1 MTKNKTIIIA
11 EAGVNHNGNIKL
23 AKRLIDSASKIGA
36 DYIKFQTFKAED
48 IVTKT
53 APKAKY
59 QKENYGNKES
69 QYLMLKKLELS
80 EKDHILL
87 KKHCLKKKIEFLSSS
102 FDINSF
108 NFLMNIGQKIIKIPS
123 GEINNIP
130 YLEHIGKYNKQIILS
145 TGMSFLNEVEAAVKT
160 LIKAGT
166 KKNRITVLHCNTE
179 YPSPMKDLNLKAMVT
194 IKNKLRVNI
203 GYSDH
208 SGGIIAPLIAVAL
221 GAKVIEKHFTLNKN
235 FKGPDHKA
243 SLDVTEFERMIKE
256 IRNAEAILGSEIKKP
271 SNSEKKNIKIV
282 RKSIFAKKNIL
293 IGDIFSKDN
302 ICIKRPGNGLQP
314 KFWKKILGKKSKYR
328 FKKDKAI
335 RL

>member
-1 MTKNKTIIIA
+1 MIKNKTTIIA

-23 AKRLIDSASKIGA
+23 AKKLIDAASKIGA

-48 IVTKT
+48 IVTRT

-59 QKENYGNKES
+59 QKENFRNKDS

-87 KKHCLKKKIEFLSSS
+87 KKYCLKKKIKFLSSP

-108 NFLMNIGQKIIKIPS
+108 NFLKKIGQKIIKIPS

-130 YLEHIGKYNKQIILS
+130 FLEHVGKYNMQIILS
-145 TGMSFLNEVEAAVKT
+145 TGMSFLSEIRTAVRT

-166 KKNRITVLHCNTE
+166 RKNKITVLHCNTE
-179 YPSPMKDLNLKAMVT
+179 YPSPIKDLNLKAMIT
-194 IKNKLRVNI
+194 IKNKLGVSV

-208 SGGIIAPLIAVAL
+208 SEGIVVPLIAVSL
-221 GAKVIEKHFTLNKN
+221 GAKIIEKHFTINKN

-243 SLDVTEFERMIKE
+243 SLDIIEFEKMVKE
-256 IRNAEAILGSEIKKP
+256 IRNTEIILGSETKKP
-271 SNSEKKNIKIV
+271 SSSEKKNIKIV

-293 IGDIFSKDN
+293 VGNIFSKEN

-328 FKKDKAI
+328 FKKDKI
-335 RL
+335 IKL